1 MGPSVAA
8 LNEGNGY
15 AWGMGS
21 LGQLGQGLTPSGDR
35 DLANRTVASPI
46 FVPAADKPSFV
57 ILELEVG
64 AGGPA
69 FARTTQQKLFGWG
82 WSFQG
87 SLGGGTTLL
96 NAWAYTTPRL
106 VYPLP

>member
-1 MGPSVAA
+1 M
-8 LNEGNGY
+8 NEGNGY